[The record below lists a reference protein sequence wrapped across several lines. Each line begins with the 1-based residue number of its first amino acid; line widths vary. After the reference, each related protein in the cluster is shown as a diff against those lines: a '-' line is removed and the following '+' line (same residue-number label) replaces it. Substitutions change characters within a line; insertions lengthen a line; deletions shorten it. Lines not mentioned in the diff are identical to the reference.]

1 MSVATGVVN
10 VLSTKMG
17 QLAPCKLIALE
28 LAVGKFSGIE
38 EHSLRFALDTLLAGQ
53 GYADVQL
60 RFHDSPAVFKCTACD
75 WQGQIET
82 FTLLCPQCQA
92 NDLDIINGQDVILER
107 IEVE

>member
-1 MSVATGVVN
+1 MATGIVN
-10 VLSTKMG
+10 VLSSTLG

-28 LAVGKFSGIE
+28 LAVGKLSGIE
-38 EHSLRFALDTLLAGQ
+38 EHSLRFALDTLLVGQ

-82 FTLLCPQCQA
+82 FTPLCPQCQA
-92 NDLDIINGQDVILER
+92 DDLDIVNGQDVILKR
-107 IEVE
+107 IEIE